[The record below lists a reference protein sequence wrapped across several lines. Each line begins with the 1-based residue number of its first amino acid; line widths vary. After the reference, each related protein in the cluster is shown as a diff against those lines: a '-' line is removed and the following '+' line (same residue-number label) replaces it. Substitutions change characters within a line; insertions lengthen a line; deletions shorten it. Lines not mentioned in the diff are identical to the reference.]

1 MIVINA
7 MGRKKNCKLEK
18 IITPKESI
26 SDIFE
31 AMNNEEELVKKEKK
45 KYAKKVK
52 VENNLNSSGDNM
64 IYGNNLNFA
73 NLDKNA
79 NANVNADP
87 NLNSEQIQIKN
98 KVLMGKL
105 SVVDKIFKKYPHLK
119 KDKQNF
125 IQEVLEEKIPKKFQ
139 QPIEYVLDKIIL
151 EDKVYYRD
159 SYNNIL
165 DQDTKLVGF
174 YQNNGTKYEYILF
187 C

>member
-1 MIVINA
+1 
-7 MGRKKNCKLEK
+7 MGKKKKCELEK

-31 AMNNEEELVKKEKK
+31 AMNNEEELVKKEKR

-52 VENNLNSSGDNM
+52 VENNSNSSG
-64 IYGNNLNFA
+64 NNLKFE

-79 NANVNADP
+79 KANVNADP

-125 IQEVLEEKIPKKFQ
+125 IQEVLEEKIPKKIQ
-139 QPIEYVLDKIIL
+139 QPIEYILDKIIL
-151 EDKVYYRD
+151 ENKVYYRD